1 MNKIEFKKLSVS
13 QRFDD
18 HKQSGIGY
26 VEYLVV
32 TMIVIF
38 ILFAPLPGQG
48 GDAVFD
54 LVLEAIRSFGIN
66 SSLLLSLP

>member
-1 MNKIEFKKLSVS
+1 MKKIEFKRLSVS
-13 QRFDD
+13 QRFNG

-26 VEYLVV
+26 LEYLVV

-38 ILFAPLPGQG
+38 ILFAPLPGHG